1 MVSVEKGLI
10 LLLLMHIAIA
20 STGGSLGLPGLNGED
35 HTDDPEVGGDG
46 PTEEYTEDDPEST
59 TVSIPTALPASGQGT
74 EEVPATSGEAEAGYS
89 TTDVSDTVPSEKAE
103 DEQDTTSSVQVTPDQ
118 PEQSTTGLPDPWTA
132 SSTRIGR
139 ELLSVESDTTR
150 SSPFTVGHPQQPIF
164 LDGQPVEEVTH
175 PVNERDVAEA
185 LRKYDKMKKLLSQ
198 RILSKMGM
206 ARDFTDEE
214 LDVRCHERFD
224 NCSSNDIENRIR
236 DFFLISD
243 QTECFDEVLVKRLC
257 ESTNPIVS
265 EPWQVAGIKE
275 EVVRR
280 EMGRRIFRFFTP
292 TLKVTCV
299 SGSLNPSDQ
308 FVRFYNPVIERTSG
322 PTIQNYDSM
331 HCLNIENGLAKP
343 SKLVVLNVLMTTVE
357 IRLESCRAFI
367 NAHQCIYTQHADGQ
381 VMVPT
386 FLDHSGTRRTIG
398 AYTMSFNLT
407 DERNR
412 ACIIRTTCVVKG
424 KEVKKGQSQLRGFP
438 TSIRL
443 FKSVTGKRR
452 LMSEEGDWTDCGS
465 GTQLDM
471 TTAVSVHNDKKG
483 GPGKKLTICNGTT
496 VSDSTLNE
504 GLGCYT
510 INKVIT
516 GKACKMGNFTESCEV
531 QTELQKCETGK
542 CILVKQKSKGVVK
555 LKRGKTVIITEC
567 QGSCL
572 FAIPQDT
579 GDITI
584 DCSGGRQHYL
594 EVNIVDIH
602 CPGKDKWKGFM
613 LYMCRVS
620 SRPLIALTFG
630 LWLAAGYLITC
641 LVSFI
646 IYNAVLL
653 LSIAIKKVRQGR
665 EKKGD
670 LCIKCEQHCMNLYD
684 QELHELNCSFN
695 LCPYCANRLSDEG
708 LPRHVPR
715 CPKRS
720 ERLEE
725 IELYINYTRV
735 PCILRWILST
745 SVQVGTAVKR
755 LSWFSV
761 LVTLFILTISPVQ
774 GFPLESP
781 PIGTTTDSRI
791 IYGVVGFML
800 ALIMMLNLKKSHYGS
815 IFHVI
820 DGFGRCNLCDTRIDS
835 LMEEAAHDLCCIF
848 DCCPYCHRVSESNGS
863 HCFHVRMCVAKEISK
878 KMLKAAGR
886 LFTNKLV
893 SREGTFANRVQ
904 LLYRR
909 SKVVSTLVVTVLL
922 LLVLLKPTAAFD
934 SGPLPDG
941 TWEEEEK
948 LVRNCGQECVL
959 DQDECLCPGEHRA
972 GRKLLFLN
980 GLQDAARRMTE
991 SHRLLTS
998 VSIDAPWGAINIE
1011 STFKPVLAASN
1022 IDLSWNSAEEQG
1034 DKIILSGRSTG
1045 IIKLQERT
1053 GLMWKM
1059 SSEKASESKNL
1070 LVSVM
1075 DFSQL
1080 YNSIF
1085 QYITGDRSLSEW
1097 PKAVCT
1103 GDCPDRCGCQ
1113 TSTCY
1118 HKEWPHTRNWRC
1130 NPTWCWGIG
1139 TGCTCCGM
1147 DVERYFNKY
1156 FGVKWA
1162 LEYVRTDVVVCVEL
1176 TNEERHCD
1184 LVQAGS
1190 RFSIGPVSVTL
1201 SDPQNVVNRLS
1212 SNIMT
1217 IQEIADNGILDLMHV
1232 SKVISAEN
1240 ACKLQS
1246 CTHGS
1251 PGDLQILHTDNLIK
1265 GDMSGGINLAHLD
1278 PQVNTSWMSWEGC
1291 DLDYYCTVGDWPSC
1305 TYTGVNSINTD
1316 SFTNLINTETDYT
1329 SKFHFHSKRISA
1341 RDDTLQMDLK
1351 ARPNSGGGEMTV
1363 LVEVNGLE
1371 LHSKKI
1377 SLKGLRLTNLKCDGC
1392 FACSQGLTCT
1402 ITAKLESPDEFTIHL
1417 RSTSRDVVVAETS
1430 VTARKVETGA
1440 RSSFRAFAV
1449 RDVKRLCL
1457 EVVEKDYCPSCT
1469 VEDLKMC
1476 VDVSL
1481 EPPKDILIEHKGTI
1495 IQHYNKSCDEGY
1507 NCWVGSVSGFLV
1519 GVKDFFEKNLGGV
1532 LIGLISTIFPLVLTV
1547 LFFIYGKKLFC
1558 LCRLC
1563 HKKCCR
1569 GSGRGRDGYSRL
1581 SQEEEIK
1588 EIIKK
1593 FSRNGELLGKGEND
1607 KRTVARMFMDGQS
1620 TKKAIKEVA

>member
-1 MVSVEKGLI
+1 MALVAKGLI
-10 LLLLMHIAIA
+10 LMLLLYMFKA
-20 STGGSLGLPGLNGED
+20 SEVNLELPSWNSTEGTEYADEL
-35 HTDDPEVGGDG
+35 
-46 PTEEYTEDDPEST
+46 PTEPPSEEEPKLAAVSTVTTPAPPKESTEDTIESPDGGETMAPTTPAPVTDSASKLEEEPGTTQQAQSTQMQNSQAPIGMPEAWST
-59 TVSIPTALPASGQGT
+59 SPSRVGRKPLSAS
-74 EEVPATSGEAEAGYS
+74 P
-89 TTDVSDTVPSEKAE
+89 DVSE
-103 DEQDTTSSVQVTPDQ
+103 PDQ
-118 PEQSTTGLPDPWTA
+118 NTEAQT
-132 SSTRIGR
+132 
-139 ELLSVESDTTR
+139 
-150 SSPFTVGHPQQPIF
+150 HPPVF
-164 LDGQPVEEVTH
+164 LDGRPVEEEEHSVGT
-175 PVNERDVAEA
+175 RDVASD
-185 LRKYDKMKKLLSQ
+185 LREYNQMKQLLSQ
-198 RILSKMGM
+198 RILAKMGM
-206 ARDFTDEE
+206 AVDFTDDE
-214 LDVRCHERFD
+214 LDTWCYRRYS
-224 NCSSNDIENRIR
+224 NCSSNDIESRIR
-236 DFFLISD
+236 DFFLITDRS
-243 QTECFDEVLVKRLC
+243 ECFDEVLVKRLC
-257 ESTNPIVS
+257 ETTSPIIDRA
-265 EPWQVAGIKE
+265 WKIAGLKE
-275 EVVRR
+275 EVVLR

-292 TLKVTCV
+292 ALKVTCM
-299 SGSLNPSDQ
+299 SGSLNPSNQ
-308 FVRFYNPVIERTSG
+308 FVRFYNPTLERTSG
-322 PTIQNYDSM
+322 PTIQNYDGM
-331 HCLNIENGLAKP
+331 HCLNIENGLIKP
-343 SKLVVLNVLMTTVE
+343 SKVVVINVLMTTVD

-367 NAHQCIYTQHADGQ
+367 NAQQCTYTQHADGL
-381 VMVPT
+381 VRVPT
-386 FLDHSGTRRTIG
+386 FVGPHGEKRIIG

-407 DERNR
+407 DEKNK
-412 ACIIRTTCVVKG
+412 ACTIKTTCVVKG

-438 TSIRL
+438 TTIRL

-452 LMSEEGDWTDCGS
+452 LMSNEEEWTECGS
-465 GTQLDM
+465 GTQLNM
-471 TTAVSVHNDKKG
+471 ATAVSVHNDKLG

-496 VSDSTLNE
+496 VSDIALNE

-510 INKVIT
+510 INKIIT
-516 GKACKMGNFTESCEV
+516 GKVCKTGNTTGSCEV
-531 QTELQKCETGK
+531 QPELQKCETGK
-542 CILVKQKSKGVVK
+542 CILIKQKNKGVVK

-594 EVNIVDIH
+594 EINIVDIH

-613 LYMCRVS
+613 LYICRVS
-620 SRPLIALTFG
+620 SRPLVALTFG
-630 LWLAAGYLITC
+630 IWLTAGYLITC
-641 LVSFI
+641 LASFI
-646 IYNAVLL
+646 LYNAILL
-653 LSIAIKKVRQGR
+653 ISIAIKKLKQKR

-695 LCPYCANRLSDEG
+695 LCPYCANRLSDDG

-715 CPKRS
+715 CPKRG

-735 PCILRWILST
+735 PCLLRWALST
-745 SVQVGTAVKR
+745 SVQVGTVIKR
-755 LSWFSV
+755 LSWFGV
-761 LVTLFILTISPVQ
+761 LLTLFFLTISPVQ
-774 GFPLESP
+774 GFPLENP
-781 PIGTTTDSRI
+781 PIGTATDSNI
-791 IYGVVGFML
+791 IYGLAGFIF
-800 ALIMMLNLKKSHYGS
+800 ALVLMLNLKKTHYGS
-815 IFHVI
+815 VFHVI
-820 DGFGRCNLCDTRIDS
+820 DGLGLCSLCDTRIDS
-835 LMEEAAHDLCCIF
+835 LMEETAHELCCAF
-848 DCCPYCHRVSESNGS
+848 DCCPYCHQVSESNGS
-863 HCFHVRMCVAKEISK
+863 HCFHMRICVSKEISK
-878 KMLKAAGR
+878 KMLKAAGK

-893 SREGTFANRVQ
+893 SREGFFANKIQ
-904 LLYRR
+904 LLYQR
-909 SKVVSTLVVTVLL
+909 SKVVSTLILTVLL
-922 LLVLLKPTAAFD
+922 LLIILKPAAAFD

-941 TWEEEEK
+941 TWEEEES
-948 LVRNCGQECVL
+948 LIRSCDQECVL
-959 DQDECLCPGEHRA
+959 EQDECLCPGEHRA
-972 GRKLLFLN
+972 GRRLLFLS

-1011 STFKPVLAASN
+1011 STFKPLLAASN

-1034 DKIILSGRSTG
+1034 DKIVLSGRSTG

-1070 LVSVM
+1070 LVSIM

-1103 GDCPDRCGCQ
+1103 GECPDRCGCQ

-1212 SNIMT
+1212 SSIMT
-1217 IQEIADNGILDLMHV
+1217 IQEISDNGILDVMHV

-1265 GDMSGGINLAHLD
+1265 GEMSSGINLAHLD

-1291 DLDYYCTVGDWPSC
+1291 DLDYFCTVGDWPSC

-1341 RDDTLQMDLK
+1341 RGDTLQMDLK
-1351 ARPNSGGGEMTV
+1351 ARPNVGGGEMTV

-1377 SLKGLRLTNLKCDGC
+1377 SLKGLKLSNLKCSGC
-1392 FACSQGLTCT
+1392 FACSPGLSCT
-1402 ITAKLESPDEFTIHL
+1402 VIARLESPDEFTIHL

-1430 VTARKVETGA
+1430 VTARKAETGA
-1440 RSSFRAFAV
+1440 KSSFRAFAV
-1449 RDVKRLCL
+1449 KDVKEICL
-1457 EVVEKDYCPSCT
+1457 EVVEKEYCPSCSI
-1469 VEDLKMC
+1469 EDLKIC
-1476 VDVSL
+1476 ISVTL

-1495 IQHYNKSCDEGY
+1495 VQHYNKSCDEGY
-1507 NCWVGSVSGFLV
+1507 NCWIGSVSGFFV
-1519 GVKDFFEKNLGGV
+1519 GVKDFFEKNFGSVIIGIVSTV
-1532 LIGLISTIFPLVLTV
+1532 LPLILTV
-1547 LFFIYGKKLFC
+1547 LFFVYGRRLFC

-1569 GSGRGRDGYSRL
+1569 GSSRGRDGYSRL

-1593 FSRNGELLGKGEND
+1593 FNRNGELLGRGEND
-1607 KRTVARMFMDGQS
+1607 KRTVARMFMDSQS
-1620 TKKAIKEVA
+1620 ARKAVKEVA